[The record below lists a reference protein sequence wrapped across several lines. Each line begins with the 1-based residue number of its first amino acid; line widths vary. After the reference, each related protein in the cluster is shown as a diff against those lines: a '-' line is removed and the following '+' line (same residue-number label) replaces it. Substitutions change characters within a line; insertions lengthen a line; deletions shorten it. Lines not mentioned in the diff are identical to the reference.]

1 MTGRARWLTPDAPA
15 SGFVCRRLLIPNG
28 VDWVAIVTGAINDLI
43 YDYNFEDY
51 GTENAAD
58 TAATFQIMFDQFC
71 FDFDS
76 GCRLIGEIV
85 TFAGIGSPSSLW
97 LPCDGAS
104 LLRSDYPDLFTV
116 LGTTYGAADSTHFN
130 VPDLR
135 GRAVIGDGSGPGL
148 TPRSLGDSLGEETHV
163 LTTSELASHG
173 HTDAGHAHTEGTT
186 IPTAIAIGAGVPAPA
201 ALGSPG
207 ITGTGSASISS
218 TGSDSAHNNMQPSL
232 ALSYWIVA
240 LG

>member
-1 MTGRARWLTPDAPA
+1 MTGRARWLTPDTPA

-28 VDWVAIVTGAINDLI
+28 VDWVAIVEGAINELI
-43 YDYNFEDY
+43 YSYNFEDY

-58 TAATFQIMFDQFC
+58 TAAAFAVMFDQMC
-71 FDFDS
+71 FDIDT

-104 LLRSDYPDLFTV
+104 LLRSDYPDLFTI

-135 GRAVIGDGSGPGL
+135 GRAGIGTGTGPGL
-148 TPRSLGDSLGEETHV
+148 TPRALGDSLGEETHV
-163 LTTSELASHG
+163 LTVSELASHSHTDVG
-173 HTDAGHAHTEGTT
+173 HTHTEGST
-186 IPTAIAIGAGVPAPA
+186 IPTAITIGPGAPAPSAIG
-201 ALGSPG
+201 SPS
-207 ITGTGSASISS
+207 ITGSGSASLTS

-240 LG
+240 L